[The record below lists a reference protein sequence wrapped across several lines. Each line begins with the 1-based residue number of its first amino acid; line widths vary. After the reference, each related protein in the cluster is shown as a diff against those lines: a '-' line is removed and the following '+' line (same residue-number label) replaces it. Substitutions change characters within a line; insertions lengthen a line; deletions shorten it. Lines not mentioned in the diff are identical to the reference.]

1 LPKQSNMHA
10 TPVSTALGKRPLET
24 PASSDS
30 QPPTA
35 KAPRVDTDILLA
47 TLKEAFAALEKVDG
61 EALSVEQIQEL
72 SGFSSVFYRMRS
84 NACCARGGRQAR
96 QRASSR

>member
-1 LPKQSNMHA
+1 
-10 TPVSTALGKRPLET
+10 
-24 PASSDS
+24 
-30 QPPTA
+30 
-35 KAPRVDTDILLA
+35 LLA